1 MNSPY
6 LKDKI
11 LISNPRNCSKINKEL
26 DEKLNQMFDELSP
39 FNWLIYQ
46 ETTYESCLNDHA
58 KFTENI
64 HMLLSYYTSNIEHE
78 RITIL
83 ESMDNDKIEI
93 TFTPKNTHK
102 LKGYNFFHWN
112 PNNFVEFLD
121 SSYESYINLKESDFN
136 IDLLIQYY
144 IWFKNE
150 VYLDVRHLLGSIFLE
165 VVIKQYYGH
174 DDGEGFAKK
183 LKNILENK
191 LNLKISKLFEYFE
204 IDLNNMLEN
213 IKLTEMK
220 QLNGYDKSIRSVL
233 TNFKENSLVEIFT
246 KYRNKNVHSG
256 EIRLNSDDMSSI
268 FDNSYNKTKDG
279 LNGDKNLKILEI
291 LSKNKEKIISSEKI
305 NDLELQN
312 TVLEDL
318 MEIILLK
325 YFNTDCGLL
334 LQEPERK
341 AINSKEYVKLFTK

>member
-1 MNSPY
+1 
-6 LKDKI
+6 
-11 LISNPRNCSKINKEL
+11 
-26 DEKLNQMFDELSP
+26 
-39 FNWLIYQ
+39 
-46 ETTYESCLNDHA
+46 
-58 KFTENI
+58 
-64 HMLLSYYTSNIEHE
+64 
-78 RITIL
+78 
-83 ESMDNDKIEI
+83 
-93 TFTPKNTHK
+93 
-102 LKGYNFFHWN
+102 
-112 PNNFVEFLD
+112 
-121 SSYESYINLKESDFN
+121 
-136 IDLLIQYY
+136 
-144 IWFKNE
+144 
-150 VYLDVRHLLGSIFLE
+150 
-165 VVIKQYYGH
+165 
-174 DDGEGFAKK
+174 
-183 LKNILENK
+183 
-191 LNLKISKLFEYFE
+191 
-204 IDLNNMLEN
+204 MLEN

-233 TNFKENSLVEIFT
+233 TNFKENLLVEIFT

>member
-46 ETTYESCLNDHA
+46 ETTYESYLNDHA

-165 VVIKQYYGH
+165 VLIKQYYGH

-233 TNFKENSLVEIFT
+233 TNFKENLLVEIFT

-256 EIRLNSDDMSSI
+256 EIRLNSNDI
-268 FDNSYNKTKDG
+268 NCILDNTYNKTKNA
-279 LNGDKNLKILEI
+279 LNGDKNKRILEI
-291 LSKNKEKIISSEKI
+291 LSKNKGKIISSEKI

-325 YFNTDCGLL
+325 YFNPDCGLL